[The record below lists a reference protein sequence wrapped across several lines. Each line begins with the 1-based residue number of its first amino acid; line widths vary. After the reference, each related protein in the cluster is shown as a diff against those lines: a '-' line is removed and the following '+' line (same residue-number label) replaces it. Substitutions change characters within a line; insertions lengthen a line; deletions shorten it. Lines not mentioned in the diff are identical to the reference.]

1 MPCLIALGATLG
13 GFSPL
18 QRLDLLAYDL
28 LSAALPAP
36 AQSQRAVVV
45 AIDERSLQLLGRWPW
60 PRRVHAQLLDRL
72 NAAPPQAIAFAI
84 LFDPPDRSDAEGD
97 ALFAAAI
104 ARAGRVMLPVAP
116 AAANGSGVLAAEP
129 AAEFAEA
136 AAALGHVDVEID
148 PDGLLRRLYLRAGV
162 GERRW
167 PALAQGVD
175 ERVRAQRDGPLPGL
189 RRDAGTLPRDTCWK

>member
-1 MPCLIALGATLG
+1 MSRPANHAPKSAWWHWLVPCLIALGATLG

-84 LFDPPDRSDAEGD
+84 LFDPPDRSDALGQDEAVDRRRSDEVARVKVGLLEQEDGD
-97 ALFAAAI
+97 GE
-104 ARAGRVMLPVAP
+104 RR
-116 AAANGSGVLAAEP
+116 NGDRRQCQEQP
-129 AAEFAEA
+129 AAE
-136 AAALGHVDVEID
+136 
-148 PDGLLRRLYLRAGV
+148 RRATTRQ
-162 GERRW
+162 ERRQ
-167 PALAQGVD
+167 AD
-175 ERVRAQRDGPLPGL
+175 EIYRQRAEVE
-189 RRDAGTLPRDTCWK
+189 PR